1 MASAKLKISKNNV
14 VGFHYTL
21 TGDDGKVMDSSVGSN
36 PLEYLHGHSQIVPG
50 LENALQ
56 DKENGAKLNVKVQA
70 KDGYGEYNP
79 DLLITLPKDQFQKQK
94 NFQIGTVFELDDGQ
108 GNAFLVSVKEIK
120 DKEVIVDANHPLA
133 GKNLN
138 FDVEVVSIREAT
150 AEELKHGHVHNG
162 GCC

>member
-1 MASAKLKISKNNV
+1 MATAKLKIAKNNV

-21 TGDDGKVMDSSVGSN
+21 TGDDGKVLDSSIGAQ

-50 LENALQ
+50 LENALSNQ
-56 DKENGAKLNVKVQA
+56 ENGTKLTVKVSA

-79 DLLITLPKDQFQKQK
+79 ELLITLPKDQFKKQK
-94 NFQIGTVFELDDGQ
+94 NFEIGTVFELDDGQ

-120 DKEVIVDANHPLA
+120 GQEVVVDANHPMA
-133 GKNLN
+133 GQNLN

-150 AEELKHGHVHNG
+150 AEELQHGHVHNG